1 MSRFSIEDKR
11 VVTGIDLGATSV
23 RCLIGT
29 LASNELTLAGS
40 SRIAHKGLYKGR
52 IVNMKETA
60 EALQQA
66 IEEAEVMA
74 GLQTSQLF
82 LGING
87 DYNIFSSQG
96 MAIIPSHQV
105 TVDDLNKAV
114 ETAKAVSLPTGHRLL
129 HVLPKNFTVDREGPV
144 FNPLGLSGLRL
155 ETSVMIISIP
165 ETNIQNALQCLRYA
179 GCSARGMVLQP
190 LATNLSILK
199 ENEKQSGVCVL
210 DIGQDQTCF
219 TVVIDSRVH
228 HIGSISIGGEDF
240 THDLMVE
247 LKISRDL
254 AENIK
259 LKYGNLVTSDWDDVE
274 PISEL
279 HTGDTNGDT
288 NIDSQKIN
296 AILSARAELL
306 FTEVKAQLES
316 LTYFKRLEEGIIL
329 TGGGSSLRGL
339 VETGH
344 ALMEKPVKKA
354 VIREFPGSHD
364 LENRNDFA
372 TALGVLC
379 YVQDEN
385 TLDYRSNYPDGKVLK
400 IKKWVQDLFM

>member
-1 MSRFSIEDKR
+1 MSRFNIEDKK

-29 LASNELTLAGS
+29 LSSNELTLAGS
-40 SRIAHKGLYKGR
+40 ACVPHKGLYKGR

-60 EALQQA
+60 QALQQA

-82 LGING
+82 LGVSG

-105 TVDDLNKAV
+105 TLADLNKAV
-114 ETAKAVSLPTGHRLL
+114 ETAKAVCLPTGHRLL
-129 HVLPKNFTVDREGPV
+129 HVLPKSFTVDRQGPV

-165 ETNIQNALQCLRYA
+165 ETNVQNAIQCLRYA
-179 GCSARGMVLQP
+179 GCSARGIVLQP
-190 LATNLSILK
+190 LATHLSLLK

-210 DIGQDQTCF
+210 DIGQDQTYF
-219 TVVIDSRVH
+219 TVVMDSRVC
-228 HIGSISIGGEDF
+228 HIGAIEMGGEDF

-254 AENIK
+254 AESIK
-259 LKYGNLVTSDWDDVE
+259 LKYGNLLKTADWDEAESVN
-274 PISEL
+274 EL
-279 HTGDTNGDT
+279 EDGDTDV
-288 NIDSQKIN
+288 DSEKVN

-306 FTEVKAQLES
+306 FGELKTQLET
-316 LTYFKRLEEGIIL
+316 LTYFKRLEEGVIL
-329 TGGGSSLRGL
+329 TGGGSALRGL
-339 VETGH
+339 VETGRIC
-344 ALMEKPVKKA
+344 MEAPVKKA
-354 VIREFPGSHD
+354 VIREFPGSHE

-372 TALGVLC
+372 TALGILC
-379 YVQDEN
+379 YVKSEN
-385 TLDYRSNYPDGKVLK
+385 TLDYRSNYSDGKVLK